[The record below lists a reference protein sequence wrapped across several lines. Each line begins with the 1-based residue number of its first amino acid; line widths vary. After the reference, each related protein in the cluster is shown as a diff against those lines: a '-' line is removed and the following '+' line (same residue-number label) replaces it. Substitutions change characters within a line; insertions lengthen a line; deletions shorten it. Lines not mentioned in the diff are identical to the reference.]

1 MNRILRKWMKNRNSV
16 RAIQELIEKDGAGRG
31 LNCSALEFVCVS
43 ENAVGKWA
51 ILSYFVRVS

>member
-1 MNRILRKWMKNRNSV
+1 MKNRNSV